1 MFIVLPQL
9 ANRSSLLNT
18 VLRTFSRIQLSLCQ
32 PPHEIIVKFSGR
44 LPLRFSNISDML
56 IFPDDKPIKSFPT

>member
-1 MFIVLPQL
+1 MDL
-9 ANRSSLLNT
+9 ARKML
-18 VLRTFSRIQLSLCQ
+18 TFSGLSSILKHTPFDAILFIQ

-56 IFPDDKPIKSFPT
+56 IFPRR